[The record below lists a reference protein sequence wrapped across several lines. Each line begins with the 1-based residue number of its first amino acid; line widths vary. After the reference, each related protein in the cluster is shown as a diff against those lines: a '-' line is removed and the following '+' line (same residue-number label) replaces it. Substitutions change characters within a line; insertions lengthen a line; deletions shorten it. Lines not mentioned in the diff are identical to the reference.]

1 MRSLNEGERTFASPR
16 AQVFTV
22 VLTRNHIEE
31 KKVMPNNKIKIDN
44 VTGDKDKDDLKNC
57 YFLPTSVTGTYDFYD
72 TNNNLLASGLTSGTN
87 FSFTL
92 DTIDWEITNFVISDT
107 AASGD
112 WSNNNSPAEDQ
123 DGTFQAQA
131 GGGAD
136 SEESASAA
144 TV

>member
-1 MRSLNEGERTFASPR
+1 
-16 AQVFTV
+16 
-22 VLTRNHIEE
+22 
-31 KKVMPNNKIKIDN
+31 MPNKKIKIDN

-136 SEESASAA
+136 SEESVSA
-144 TV
+144 